1 MTNYLIVNGLC
12 PSVIDD
18 SHSIP
23 SYEVWFV
30 EKLPKLYNHETNSG
44 QDELTLL
51 WMLSLLDVDGQI
63 PELLV
68 KHCEMPRVETTSVLT
83 KLASLAHVRTQGNKL
98 LLTTMLSLPLASK
111 LIEFFFESVICI
123 TFCAYA

>member
-1 MTNYLIVNGLC
+1 M
-12 PSVIDD
+12 
-18 SHSIP
+18 
-23 SYEVWFV
+23 
-30 EKLPKLYNHETNSG
+30 TNSG